1 MVESYI
7 LISDD
12 ELDISYNVSPDR
24 QHSGNISLAK
34 YFAGQKGKDLDHNPA
49 QNNKNL
55 DFCKDVLF
63 HSNTKRKRSYNVVMS
78 ESESV
83 HNDDE
88 VEEALSACSVDPEV
102 IRERSEEL
110 SDARGPVGHWRTRY
124 DDLRIQ
130 YDELMAHIGELNEK
144 IDKHEDAIHTQE
156 AGSRS
161 IHAKFTSLVE
171 FYNYLIVG
179 IP

>member
-1 MVESYI
+1 MQPGNEDHCKKMVESYI

-88 VEEALSACSVDPEV
+88 VGKVTDSQMPRHHGLKR
-102 IRERSEEL
+102 IRKNDSIIE
-110 SDARGPVGHWRTRY
+110 VGHKKEEIRGKRVSIMPKY
-124 DDLRIQ
+124 L
-130 YDELMAHIGELNEK
+130 
-144 IDKHEDAIHTQE
+144 EDYIITNYVK
-156 AGSRS
+156 RS
-161 IHAKFTSLVE
+161 
-171 FYNYLIVG
+171 
-179 IP
+179 